1 MFAAARANYQ
11 EFHCCVI
18 LKVASRVSSDTCPRN
33 RPRIRAGPDPVTA
46 GRGEGQ
52 ACGAPGNGKTAWKS
66 SVDKTAENYCAS
78 SKMTVV

>member
-18 LKVASRVSSDTCPRN
+18 LKVASRVSSDTCPRD

-46 GRGEGQ
+46 WREEARPAARRVMEKPRGKPRG
-52 ACGAPGNGKTAWKS
+52 
-66 SVDKTAENYCAS
+66 NYCAS
-78 SKMTVV
+78 SKTTVV